1 MGFLFCHKLSEMLS
15 HTCQSKKMGI
25 EWNQLK
31 LDLNEKIEEK
41 ENIDGKSSHFKKGV
55 NIFTIKI
62 YPIEK
67 FFRWASNFFYN
78 NKRWASKD
86 N

>member
-1 MGFLFCHKLSEMLS
+1 
-15 HTCQSKKMGI
+15 MGI

-62 YPIEK
+62 YPIE
-67 FFRWASNFFYN
+67 
-78 NKRWASKD
+78 
-86 N
+86 